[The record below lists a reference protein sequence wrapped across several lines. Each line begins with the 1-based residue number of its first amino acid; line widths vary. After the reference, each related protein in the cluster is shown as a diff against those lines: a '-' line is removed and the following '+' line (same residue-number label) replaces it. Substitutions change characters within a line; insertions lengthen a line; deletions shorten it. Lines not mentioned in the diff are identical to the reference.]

1 MMAKSSGGIAC
12 NDDDDDNFD
21 FNYDD
26 IHNDEEE
33 TISRV
38 TFQSNFQKV
47 GTVSHLWR
55 SEKLHAN
62 VGNNIRMI
70 FLWWWLKL
78 QIFLWWWLE
87 LQKKC
92 CLKFPPTGNFISIPS
107 SLSFLIFI
115 LYHLTWV
122 IFVCYDYQTFSTAWT
137 FIFF

>member
-12 NDDDDDNFD
+12 NDADDENFD
-21 FNYDD
+21 FNDD
-26 IHNDEEE
+26 EIHKDEEE

-70 FLWWWLKL
+70 FLWR
-78 QIFLWWWLE
+78 
-87 LQKKC
+87 
-92 CLKFPPTGNFISIPS
+92 
-107 SLSFLIFI
+107 
-115 LYHLTWV
+115 
-122 IFVCYDYQTFSTAWT
+122 
-137 FIFF
+137 